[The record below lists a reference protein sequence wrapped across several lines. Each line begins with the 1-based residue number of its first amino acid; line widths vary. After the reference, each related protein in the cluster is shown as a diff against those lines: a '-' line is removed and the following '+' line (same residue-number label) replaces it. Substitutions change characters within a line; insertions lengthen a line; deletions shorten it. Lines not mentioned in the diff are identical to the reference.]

1 MNLTLLENFRNVDRS
16 DEGSRG
22 SKIDSTVSNNE
33 EDENPWE
40 VNQLKKDHRFR
51 PGRYNSSQN
60 LGVKVD
66 IPDLKRRKLK
76 DFEEFI
82 DEFDRL
88 SLRCDVVEEEEII
101 ALYLADLK
109 PEITRVVCL

>member
-66 IPDLKRRKLK
+66 IPDFEGKSHPV
-76 DFEEFI
+76 EEFI